1 MFHSLFHKF
10 PRARF
15 VMPIVLYLVT
25 VLLFYGHSLLQQTF
39 HLQNSWTGLVI
50 SYVLFILIIGLLVYY
65 LINSG
70 ETQSFTTFPI
80 SLQNIILF
88 AILLGC
94 SVWVGRFLSQN
105 LPTPV
110 NHIQNLQAREQV
122 QSMSSALIFAKMFG
136 MVFIVI
142 WEELIFRGLVM
153 KTYFKDSP
161 YGWDIFLSIILFTCL
176 HLQVSSA
183 YTDFIIY
190 TCIAWPIPVL
200 YRKTGS
206 IYYPILFHLLYNL
219 L

>member
-1 MFHSLFHKF
+1 MFQILFQKF
-10 PRARF
+10 SRVRF
-15 VMPIVLYLVT
+15 IMPIVLYLVSM
-25 VLLFYGHSLLQQTF
+25 LIFYCNSLLQQN
-39 HLQNSWTGLVI
+39 LQLEYTWTGLVI
-50 SYVLFILIIGLLVYY
+50 SYFLFILIIGLLVYY

-70 ETQSFTTFPI
+70 EKQSFSTFPI

-88 AILLGC
+88 AILLGY
-94 SVWVGRFLSQN
+94 SLWVGRFLSQN

-122 QSMSSALIFAKMFG
+122 RSLSTALIFAKMFG
-136 MVFIVI
+136 LVFVVI
-142 WEELIFRGLVM
+142 WEELIFRSLVM

-161 YGWDIFLSIILFTCL
+161 YGWDIVLSIILFTCL
-176 HLQVSSA
+176 HLRASSV

-190 TCIAWPIPVL
+190 SCIAWPMPVL
-200 YRKTGS
+200 YRKTRS